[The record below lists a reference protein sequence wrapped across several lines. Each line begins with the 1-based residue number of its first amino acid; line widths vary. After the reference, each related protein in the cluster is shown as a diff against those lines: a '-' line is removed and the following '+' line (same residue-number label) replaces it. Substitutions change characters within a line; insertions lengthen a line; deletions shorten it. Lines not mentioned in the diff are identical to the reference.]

1 MAQKDFISRYNQ
13 FSGYFWLLIAGLSFI
28 VITFKIITE
37 GPETWL
43 AYYVVPVIGIG
54 QDQVFGTFCRGVGLK
69 ADALHNCDVVL
80 ASKANQQAQE
90 KKAAAMKPAKH

>member
-28 VITFKIITE
+28 VITFKMITE

-43 AYYVVPVIGIG
+43 AYYVVPVM
-54 QDQVFGTFCRGVGLK
+54 
-69 ADALHNCDVVL
+69 ALL
-80 ASKANQQAQE
+80 MYFT
-90 KKAAAMKPAKH
+90 KKWMMKRMQRHLEEMARDKKDDNV

>member
-43 AYYVVPVIGIG
+43 AYYVEPVM
-54 QDQVFGTFCRGVGLK
+54 
-69 ADALHNCDVVL
+69 ALLMYFTKKWMMKRMQNHLCEMQEN
-80 ASKANQQAQE
+80 QE
-90 KKAAAMKPAKH
+90 KN